1 MPRASANST
10 TSIERALAIL
20 ETLSHHRGLTN
31 SDMSRKLK
39 IPKSSA
45 SYILQILEANGYL
58 FREADSGRYCLTDKI
73 SDLTLGALGS
83 SELCR
88 VAMPVLKRIV
98 QQTNLASCLLVLDGA
113 DALYVERV
121 NCASMRIED
130 WIGPRME
137 THATAGG
144 KAMIAYLPR
153 QETEI
158 VLSHCG
164 LRQWTT
170 STITSSAKLFA
181 ELDEVRKRGYAIDR
195 GEYTR
200 NLHCVAAP
208 IFGPLGQVD
217 GCIGVAGTAEQI
229 DDAAFVR
236 LGTLVRESA
245 RVISGQLGPSR
256 TAPAQRNSWA
266 EIASTASASRRAY

>member
-1 MPRASANST
+1 
-10 TSIERALAIL
+10 
-20 ETLSHHRGLTN
+20 
-31 SDMSRKLK
+31 MSRKLK

>member
-1 MPRASANST
+1 M

-20 ETLSHHRGLTN
+20 EALAHHRGLTN
-31 SDMSRKLK
+31 SDLSRNLK

-45 SYILQILEANGYL
+45 SYILQILECNGYL
-58 FREADSGRYCLTDKI
+58 FREADSGRYCVTDKI
-73 SDLTLGALGS
+73 SDLTLGTLGS
-83 SELCR
+83 SKLCS

-98 QQTNLASCLLVLDGA
+98 QQTNLVSCLLILDGA
-113 DALYVERV
+113 EALYVERV
-121 NCASMRIED
+121 NCPSMRIED

-164 LRQWTT
+164 LRQWT
-170 STITSSAKLFA
+170 SHTITNSAKLFA
-181 ELDEVRKRGYAIDR
+181 ELDEVRERGYAIDR

-200 NLHCVAAP
+200 DLHCVAAP

-245 RVISGQLGPSR
+245 RVISGQLGPKR
-256 TAPAQRNSWA
+256 AAPPNRSSSV
-266 EIASTASASRRAY
+266 EIVASTPSASRRAS

>member
-1 MPRASANST
+1 M

-20 ETLSHHRGLTN
+20 ETLAHHRGLTN

-39 IPKSSA
+39 IPKSST
-45 SYILQILEANGYL
+45 SYILQILQAKGYL
-58 FREADSGRYCLTDKI
+58 FREAESGRYCLTGKI
-73 SDLTLGALGS
+73 SDLTLGSLGS

-88 VAMPVLKRIV
+88 IAMPVLKRIV
-98 QQTNLASCLLVLDGA
+98 QQTSLVSCLLVLDGA
-113 DALYVERV
+113 EALYVERV
-121 NCASMRIED
+121 NCPSMRIED
-130 WIGPRME
+130 WIAPRME

-144 KAMIAYLPR
+144 KAMIAYLSH

-170 STITSSAKLFA
+170 NTITNSSKLFA
-181 ELDEVRKRGYAIDR
+181 ELDKVRERGYAIDR
-195 GEYTR
+195 GEYSR
-200 NLHCVAAP
+200 DLHCVAAP

-229 DDAAFVR
+229 DDATFVR
-236 LGTLVRESA
+236 LGTLLRNSA
-245 RVISGQLGPSR
+245 RTISEQLGPK
-256 TAPAQRNSWA
+256 RNAALKTVPNTPSNPHR
-266 EIASTASASRRAY
+266 AS

>member
-1 MPRASANST
+1 M

-20 ETLSHHRGLTN
+20 EILAHHRGLTN
-31 SDMSRKLK
+31 SDLSRNLR

-58 FREADSGRYCLTDKI
+58 FRETDSGRYCLTGKI
-73 SDLTLGALGS
+73 SDLTLGSLGS
-83 SELCR
+83 SGLCR
-88 VAMPVLKRIV
+88 VAMPILKRIV
-98 QQTNLASCLLVLDGA
+98 QQTNLTSCVLVLDGA
-113 DALYVERV
+113 EALYVERV
-121 NCASMRIED
+121 NCPSMRIED

-158 VLSHCG
+158 ILSHYG
-164 LRQWTT
+164 LRQWT
-170 STITSSAKLFA
+170 SNTITNSAKLFA
-181 ELDEVRKRGYAIDR
+181 ELDEVCKRGYAIDR

-200 NLHCVAAP
+200 DLHCVAAP

-217 GCIGVAGTAEQI
+217 GCIGVAGKAEQI

-236 LGTLVRESA
+236 LGALVRESA
-245 RVISGQLGPSR
+245 RVISEQLAPKRAAPLNGNSGVEMIPR
-256 TAPAQRNSWA
+256 TP
-266 EIASTASASRRAY
+266 SASRRAC